1 MIVLGGVNQ
10 GDLSTM
16 EKYDVDGK
24 LVATLPSMKIARYII
39 YSIAFKDFVLKFV
52 HVAILSMDFCTKLH
66 A

>member
-39 YSIAFKDFVLKFV
+39 YSIAFKDFV
-52 HVAILSMDFCTKLH
+52 
-66 A
+66 